1 MLSAFHYYCR
11 FITELMAGG
20 GLSLS
25 LSLSSAYTHTHA
37 QALFLVPL
45 SFSVGFVFSLKTVQ
59 NFLMKK
65 SLFIFTK
72 IEADKKWIIPKRRN
86 MRKLKSSSLLE
97 ATKCFNQTF
106 LLFPFLKMFRLLSL
120 FYNTHPFVIHHKMFH
135 WCFWLAAMIHFQ
147 WLELGDR
154 ENESLPNQPNLT

>member
-1 MLSAFHYYCR
+1 MVA
-11 FITELMAGG
+11 
-20 GLSLS
+20 SLS
-25 LSLSSAYTHTHA
+25 LSLSHLRTLTHTRRH
-37 QALFLVPL
+37 
-45 SFSVGFVFSLKTVQ
+45 SFSFHSHSLSASFSLSKLSKT
-59 NFLMKK
+59 FSWKK

>member
-20 GLSLS
+20 GLS

-65 SLFIFTK
+65 SLFITK
-72 IEADKKWIIPKRRN
+72 IEADKKWIIQKRRN

-106 LLFPFLKMFRLLSL
+106 LLFPFLKMFRLWSL
-120 FYNTHPFVIHHKMFH
+120 FITIIHLLSIIR
-135 WCFWLAAMIHFQ
+135 WIWLAAMIHLQ
-147 WLELGDR
+147 VEKQMLETRAPRKL
-154 ENESLPNQPNLT
+154 EFT